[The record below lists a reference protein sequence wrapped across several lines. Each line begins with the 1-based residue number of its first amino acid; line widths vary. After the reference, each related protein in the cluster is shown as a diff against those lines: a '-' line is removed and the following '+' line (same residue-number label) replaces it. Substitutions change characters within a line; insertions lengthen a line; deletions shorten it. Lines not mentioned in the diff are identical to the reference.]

1 MEGVHPKAKYR
12 LVALARLVGIQLA
25 VLVNSQ
31 HYQFVKNVS
40 TDSVGTGL
48 LGKMVR
54 TMHFFLKLRDIIS
67 KQYQIYPELT
77 KYFYFTLT
85 VILKIFSTF
94 DGEIF
99 VKI

>member
-1 MEGVHPKAKYR
+1 MEGVHPQAKYR

-54 TMHFFLKLRDIIS
+54 
-67 KQYQIYPELT
+67 IY
-77 KYFYFTLT
+77 F
-85 VILKIFSTF
+85 
-94 DGEIF
+94 
-99 VKI
+99 

>member
-1 MEGVHPKAKYR
+1 MEGMHPKAKYR
-12 LVALARLVGIQLA
+12 LVALARLVGMQLA

-54 TMHFFLKLRDIIS
+54 KFTMCVYVDIKS
-67 KQYQIYPELT
+67 RL
-77 KYFYFTLT
+77 
-85 VILKIFSTF
+85 
-94 DGEIF
+94 
-99 VKI
+99 